1 MLVKNSPVRLSR
13 LMSYTGSE
21 SWRADEEEEEEEV
34 VVVETRDIG
43 ALVSSVIR
51 GRVLQNIIN

>member
-21 SWRADEEEEEEEV
+21 SWRADEEEEEEEE
-34 VVVETRDIG
+34 VVETRDIG

>member
-1 MLVKNSPVRLSR
+1 
-13 LMSYTGSE
+13 MSYTGSE
-21 SWRADEEEEEEEV
+21 SWRADEEEEEVE
-34 VVVETRDIG
+34 VVETRDIG

>member
-1 MLVKNSPVRLSR
+1 
-13 LMSYTGSE
+13 MSYTGSE

-43 ALVSSVIR
+43 ALVSSVIQ